1 MPTKKSAL
9 QISESSRSV
18 LNFGKLN
25 MSQELFST
33 MRVVAL
39 PTKTNFR
46 GINLREVALFQGEA
60 GWGDF
65 SPFLEYQ
72 PSECVPWLQSAIEAA
87 TKQWPELKRSKV
99 KVNGTI
105 PALND
110 PNEIEQIVETFPGV
124 NTFKV
129 KVGDNLSEDIARL
142 AKVRALRPNAK
153 LRIDVNGSW
162 NVATAVTSL
171 LAIYE
176 NIGAIEYVE
185 QPCQSVEELRELK
198 AKLKVNIPIAGD
210 EVLRKSADPFK
221 VDLSG
226 AVDILALKVQPL
238 GGIARAQKLAQHHN
252 LPIVVSS
259 ALESAVGISH
269 GLALAAS
276 FNEMNFD
283 CGVATGS
290 LLSANVGDLPIVNGE
305 IEVKRIEPNFEGL
318 EVSPERYKWWQDRLM
333 KTWELIA

>member
-1 MPTKKSAL
+1 
-9 QISESSRSV
+9 
-18 LNFGKLN
+18 

-33 MRVVAL
+33 MRVIAL

-46 GINLREVALFQGEA
+46 GINIREVALFQGEA
-60 GWGDF
+60 GWGEF

-72 PSECVPWLQSAIEAA
+72 PSECIPWLQSAIESA
-87 TKQWPELKRSKV
+87 TKPWPELHRNKV

-105 PALND
+105 PALNTPSD
-110 PNEIEQIVETFPGV
+110 IERIVETFPGV

-142 AKVRALRPNAK
+142 AKVRALRPKAK
-153 LRIDVNGSW
+153 LRIDVNGIWS
-162 NVATAVTSL
+162 VATAITNL
-171 LAIYE
+171 RAIYE
-176 NIGAIEYVE
+176 NLGEIEYVE

-238 GGIARAQKLAQHHN
+238 GGIVRAHKLAEHHN
-252 LPIVVSS
+252 LPIVISS
-259 ALESAVGISH
+259 ALESAVGIAN

-276 FNEMNFD
+276 FKEINFD
-283 CGVATGS
+283 CGLATGS
-290 LLSANVGDLPIVNGE
+290 LLSANIGDLPIVDGE
-305 IEVKRIEPNFEGL
+305 IEVKRIEPKFDGL

-333 KTWELIA
+333 KTWKLIA